1 MWNQFG
7 LAFFVVLA
15 LGLSTSMNSQTP
27 QPTGARSQQSIR
39 VVFVCEHGAALSVVS
54 AAYFNKIAKEEHL
67 NLLAVARG
75 TEPQKEVSVSAR
87 MGLKSD
93 GIPFES
99 THPQRLSTK
108 DAAQARQ
115 IVTFCPLPA
124 KYSKLAPVEAW
135 SDVPLPSAN
144 YGRARDAILSHL
156 RQLIGRLKSEGTAR
170 P

>member
-15 LGLSTSMNSQTP
+15 LGWSKSANSQAPRPNGARPQLST
-27 QPTGARSQQSIR
+27 R

-67 NLLAVARG
+67 NLHAVARG
-75 TEPQKEVSVSAR
+75 TEPQEDVSVSAR
-87 MGLKSD
+87 MGLNCD

-99 THPQRLSTK
+99 RHPQRLSTK
-108 DAAQARQ
+108 DAAQARR

-124 KYSKLAPVEAW
+124 RYSKLAPVEAW
-135 SDVPLPSAN
+135 NDVPPPSAD

-156 RQLIGRLKSEGTAR
+156 RELIARLKSESPVR

>member
-15 LGLSTSMNSQTP
+15 MGWSMSANSQTP
-27 QPTGARSQQSIR
+27 RPNGARPHSTR

-54 AAYFNKIAKEEHL
+54 AAYFNKIAKEERL
-67 NLLAVARG
+67 NLHAVARG
-75 TEPQKEVSVSAR
+75 TEPQKEVSISAR
-87 MGLKSD
+87 TGLNSD

-99 THPQRLSTK
+99 RHPQSLSAR

-124 KYSKLAPVEAW
+124 RYSKLAPVEAW
-135 SDVPLPSAN
+135 NDVPPTSAD
-144 YGRARDAILSHL
+144 YGHARDAILSHL
-156 RQLIGRLKSEGTAR
+156 RELIARLKSEGTAR